1 MLHLT
6 FWGTSDAQGVPR
18 LLCNCSV
25 CKKAQQKNLRNRCS
39 LLVKSSKSNLL
50 IDVSPDFR
58 TQFLKYADGKVPC
71 NVLITHAH
79 NDHIGGLGDLADL
92 CFWQNVNTGITSPPE
107 MIGILRQRYP
117 YLIKRRGI
125 HFIASHI
132 SKLDDWNI
140 SFHKVNHGFNG
151 YAYGIKF
158 ERKGFVWSY
167 IPDIF
172 RATEDQLNP
181 FLLSDL
187 IIIGTSFWKE
197 EADIK
202 KRSIY
207 DVEEVLT
214 LKEKYQ
220 IPRMILTHLSHD
232 IDIPKHEKR
241 LPEGVQFAYDGFEL
255 TI

>member
-1 MLHLT
+1 M
-6 FWGTSDAQGVPR
+6 
-18 LLCNCSV
+18 
-25 CKKAQQKNLRNRCS
+25 RCS
-39 LLVKSSKSNLL
+39 LLVKNNQSNLL

-58 TQFLKYADGKVPC
+58 TQFFKYDNRKVPC
-71 NVLITHAH
+71 KVLITHAH
-79 NDHIGGLGDLADL
+79 NDHIGGFGDLADL
-92 CFWQNVNTGITSPPE
+92 CFWQNADTGITSPPE
-107 MIGILRQRYP
+107 MIEILKQRYP

-125 HFIASHI
+125 HFKANHI

-158 ERKGFVWSY
+158 ESKNYIWSY

-172 RATEDQLNP
+172 QATEIQLNP
-181 FLLSDL
+181 FLSSDL
-187 IIIGTSFWKE
+187 IIMGTSYWKE

-207 DVEEVLT
+207 DVEEVLA
-214 LKEKYQ
+214 LKEKYK
-220 IPRMILTHLSHD
+220 IPRMILTHLSHN

-241 LPEGVQFAYDGFEL
+241 LPKGVQFAYDGLEL